1 MAAGRA
7 RALGR
12 PELYLRLLRLFFDNG
27 QQFEGQF
34 RAALAAGD
42 AGDAQRLAHTLK
54 GAAASIE
61 APAVRDTAGLL
72 EVACKAEPAAVD
84 ARLTATLQA
93 LQPVLAGLAAA
104 LTALDARL
112 PKPVS
117 SPQAPLAQGPTAANS
132 QLPQL
137 LHKLQAELDAG
148 VSGAR
153 QTLADIR
160 PLLAGS
166 AQAPLLEPIAAAISD
181 FDFEEATQ
189 LVETLAQAL
198 ANQA

>member
-1 MAAGRA
+1 M
-7 RALGR
+7 
-12 PELYLRLLRLFFDNG
+12 
-27 QQFEGQF
+27 
-34 RAALAAGD
+34 
-42 AGDAQRLAHTLK
+42 
-54 GAAASIE
+54 
-61 APAVRDTAGLL
+61 
-72 EVACKAEPAAVD
+72 
-84 ARLTATLQA
+84 
-93 LQPVLAGLAAA
+93 
-104 LTALDARL
+104 
-112 PKPVS
+112 
-117 SPQAPLAQGPTAANS
+117 
-132 QLPQL
+132 QL

-148 VSGAR
+148 ESGAR